1 MTITSSTPFRAI
13 RRLSRRE
20 SRSIVSRTIAASV
33 ILAALVA
40 ASFVVLLLA
49 LRTLRD
55 TNEEESRSKDVTA
68 STLRLEKL
76 VLDLD
81 TGLNGFVL
89 TGNPRLLDTWRKA
102 LRDIPPEIKSLE
114 RLSGDDPAL
123 GRQAQRLTTAVQG
136 YVDDY
141 SVPVARIAQIDPNA
155 AKAPVATAEGLRRI
169 AGIRQQFGRFKA
181 IDTALA
187 AAREDRASTQADRAT
202 QVGVFALLISALLA
216 LLFGAHIARAIA
228 RPVREAA
235 IGATRVASGDLSTRL
250 PEHGPGEVGELTRAF
265 NSMAGSLERSRHELV
280 AQNEALRESE
290 RLKSELISVVS
301 HELRTPLASVVGYA
315 RLLVQ
320 RDFDEESRRR
330 YLEIL
335 DREAQRLAQLV
346 DDFLDADRLEHGR
359 LELEQKPLD
368 VGKLLREQAWVF
380 SGQSEL
386 HTIDVRVPDDPLP
399 VRGDSGRLAQVV
411 GNLLSNAIKYSPD
424 GGRVTLAARLNGTA
438 VRMLVSDE
446 GVGIAEEHRQG
457 VFTKF
462 FRGGA
467 TASGIPGTGLG
478 LAVTRDIVEAHG
490 GRIDFTSEEGRGST
504 FWVDLP
510 AAR

>member
-1 MTITSSTPFRAI
+1 VTVSTSTSRGRLTRLK
-13 RRLSRRE
+13 RRD

-33 ILAALVA
+33 LLAALVA

-49 LRTLRD
+49 VSTLRA
-55 TNEEESRSKDVTA
+55 TNEQESRSKDLTA

-76 VLDLD
+76 VLDLES
-81 TGLNGFVL
+81 GLNGFVI
-89 TGNPRLLDTWRKA
+89 TGKTSLLGPWTAAR
-102 LRDIPPEIKSLE
+102 RDIPAEIATLESLAV
-114 RLSGDDPAL
+114 DDPAQERRASDL
-123 GRQAQRLTTAVQG
+123 ANTIRDYISDYSIPIERIAATNRSAAGQGVVRLEGNRRISEIRRQFAGFKAVDSARARTREDNAQTQARRAVQ
-136 YVDDY
+136 
-141 SVPVARIAQIDPNA
+141 
-155 AKAPVATAEGLRRI
+155 L
-169 AGIRQQFGRFKA
+169 GIG
-181 IDTALA
+181 
-187 AAREDRASTQADRAT
+187 
-202 QVGVFALLISALLA
+202 ALLVSAIFA

-235 IGATRVASGDLSTRL
+235 MGATRVAAGDLSTRL

-265 NSMAGSLERSRHELV
+265 NSMAGSLEQSRRELV
-280 AQNEALRESE
+280 TQNEQLRESE

-320 RDFDEESRRR
+320 REFDEEARSR

-359 LELEQKPLD
+359 LQLD
-368 VGKLLREQAWVF
+368 ARPIDVAALLREQAWVF
-380 SGQSEL
+380 SGQSDAHSIEV
-386 HTIDVRVPDDPLP
+386 DVPEQPLP
-399 VRGDSGRLAQVV
+399 VRGDAGRLAQVV
-411 GNLLSNAIKYSPD
+411 GNLLSNAIKYSPE
-424 GGRVTLAARLNGTA
+424 GGRVGVAARQNGES
-438 VRMLVSDE
+438 VRLLVSDQ
-446 GVGIAEEHRQG
+446 GVGIAAEHRPG

-462 FRGGA
+462 FRGAA

-490 GRIDFTSEEGRGST
+490 GRIGFTSEEGKGST

-510 AAR
+510 SAN